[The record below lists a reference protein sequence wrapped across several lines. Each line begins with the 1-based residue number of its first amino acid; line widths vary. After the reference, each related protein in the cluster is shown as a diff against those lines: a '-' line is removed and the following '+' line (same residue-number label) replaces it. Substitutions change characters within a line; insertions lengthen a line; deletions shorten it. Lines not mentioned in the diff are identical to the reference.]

1 MAKIDGL
8 LMDIDI
14 DKVSDIHITS
24 GAKPMVRI
32 DGNLVDVCEE
42 IISHSVV
49 EEYIKDLAPDRY
61 EEFLENGE
69 IDFVGVTTGT
79 TTQEDFEKYN
89 NIKIVNNL
97 SSILEVV

>member
-14 DKVSDIHITS
+14 KKVSDIHITS

-42 IISHSVV
+42 IIRATARRSPAASC
-49 EEYIKDLAPDRY
+49 
-61 EEFLENGE
+61 
-69 IDFVGVTTGT
+69 
-79 TTQEDFEKYN
+79 
-89 NIKIVNNL
+89 
-97 SSILEVV
+97 SSRSA